1 MKVALV
7 NPVSSGNSLISAF
20 EDFGCGILSISSD
33 GISLPDG
40 TSYQHRS
47 FDETLNHLR
56 AASVNHVLAGS
67 EYGIALAEQLAH
79 ALELPTNDMSIQE
92 ARLNKF
98 SMFERLKSEG
108 VQVAP
113 FYSVA
118 HESQLDELIR
128 AGLKYPIFIK
138 PKASA
143 GTDGCLRCE
152 NHVDLT
158 NAFLKISKQRNLLN
172 RINSEVL
179 VQEYIRGTQYIVNT
193 VSLGGHHLPC
203 EVYRVRIDEIDGIPV
218 YRSIVAC
225 DIDYT
230 DATIQQ
236 AVAYVETCLNSLGI
250 CNGAAHT
257 ELRMTENGP
266 SLIEVNSRIMGP
278 ALYVDAFFNAF
289 GYSQSSLLAESCVHP
304 ERFKRRFVLPK
315 KMKKHFAMVYLRTAK
330 AAVELQADPAWRSSV
345 ACQLFTVS

>member
-1 MKVALV
+1 
-7 NPVSSGNSLISAF
+7 
-20 EDFGCGILSISSD
+20 
-33 GISLPDG
+33 
-40 TSYQHRS
+40 
-47 FDETLNHLR
+47 
-56 AASVNHVLAGS
+56 
-67 EYGIALAEQLAH
+67 
-79 ALELPTNDMSIQE
+79 
-92 ARLNKF
+92 
-98 SMFERLKSEG
+98 MFERLKSEG

-236 AVAYVETCLNSLGI
+236 AAELAASESQPMDDIRGSADYKRDLVRVLTARALTTAVGRAKG
-250 CNGAAHT
+250 GA
-257 ELRMTENGP
+257 
-266 SLIEVNSRIMGP
+266 
-278 ALYVDAFFNAF
+278 
-289 GYSQSSLLAESCVHP
+289 
-304 ERFKRRFVLPK
+304 
-315 KMKKHFAMVYLRTAK
+315 
-330 AAVELQADPAWRSSV
+330 
-345 ACQLFTVS
+345 